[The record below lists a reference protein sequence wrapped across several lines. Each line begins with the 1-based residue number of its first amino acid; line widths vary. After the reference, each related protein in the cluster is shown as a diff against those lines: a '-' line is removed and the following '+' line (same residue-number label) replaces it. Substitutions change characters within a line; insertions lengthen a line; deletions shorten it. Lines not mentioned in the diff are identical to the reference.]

1 MTVNERADLNDVALF
16 VRVVEEGTFAKVA
29 RDLGVP
35 TSTVSRALVRLEAA
49 LGARLLERTTRAIR
63 VTPEGRAL
71 FHDASAPIRA
81 LDLATKDA
89 AEQPKDVRGLLRVT
103 AATDVANAFLAGAVT
118 EFTKRHP
125 KIEVELVLSSKN
137 VDLVRDG
144 YDVAIRAGVLR
155 DSTLIARRLA
165 SIGMQIFAAPS
176 YVAEHGIPKNL
187 RELAAHNCIIFRG
200 KDCAVTWKLSRKG
213 GTKEE
218 QSVEVR
224 GAVNTDDMAF
234 VRALC
239 LAGNGIALL
248 PPLITREDVLSHRL
262 VRILDGYEALGS
274 GLFFVHAAHKHMP
287 RKIEVFRE
295 FVTRALSDLND
306 KS

>member
-1 MTVNERADLNDVALF
+1 MNERADLNDVALF

-71 FHDASAPIRA
+71 FQDAAGAIRA

-89 AEQPKDVRGLLRVT
+89 AEQPKDVRGKLRVT
-103 AATDVANAFLAGAVT
+103 AATDVATAFLAGAVA
-118 EFTKRHP
+118 EFTKRYP
-125 KIEVELVLSSKN
+125 KVEVELVLSSKN

-165 SIGMQIFAAPS
+165 SISMHIVAAPG
-176 YVAEHGIPKNL
+176 YLAEHGVPKSL
-187 RELAAHNCIIFRG
+187 RDLAAHCCIIFRG
-200 KDCAVTWKLSRKG
+200 KDGATTWTLQSKG
-213 GTKEE
+213 GKSDEH
-218 QSVEVR
+218 SVEVR
-224 GAVNTDDMAF
+224 GSVNTDDMSF
-234 VRALC
+234 VRSLC
-239 LAGNGIALL
+239 IAGNGIALL
-248 PPLITREDVLSHRL
+248 PPLTTQQDILSHKL
-262 VRILDGYEALGS
+262 VRILDDYEAVGA

-287 RKIEVFRE
+287 KKIEVFRE
-295 FVTRALSDLND
+295 FVTRALADHTANV
-306 KS
+306 